1 MEDRKMTVIESFD
14 AQLRRFVGLGLRP
27 LAAGIVGAGL
37 AGAAI
42 GFAFPQFEASALL
55 QFPGPARAREAVTE
69 PLAGE
74 RGRLDVSNAKP
85 AIDLAT
91 FRRVSASY
99 RADSTIKAYVDAR
112 QAGSAAAARLLALA
126 RQADFFDR
134 ALTPVLPYNRRDLK
148 EFGELKTPPA
158 PTLVGVDITLKA
170 RDEALARQTL
180 ELLGDYL
187 VSAVMR
193 EQLRSWVLAGRAET
207 VGQLKATQAEIVNAG
222 MQIQQL
228 EQRVADTKQII
239 TRYPEAAR
247 MDVRQ
252 VVNVAEGGERFL
264 SPLAQLVS
272 FESGISQERIRLA
285 RLQRT
290 LAQKDLLA
298 KFFDR
303 AEAEIDANAEIGSAT
318 TALRRLAEGVFSA
331 ADSSQDWV
339 QQSSLLVS
347 AELDAAQ
354 VAIGQFGLRDAVTVS
369 AVTIRRPLPLAAL
382 LSALTLAAI
391 AGLALVRAALAS
403 ARADAA

>member
-1 MEDRKMTVIESFD
+1 MEDRKMTGIESFD
-14 AQLRRFVGLGLRP
+14 AQLRRRVGLGLRP
-27 LAAGIVGAGL
+27 LAAGIVGAAL

-55 QFPGPARAREAVTE
+55 QFPGPAREREAVTE
-69 PLAGE
+69 PLAGQ
-74 RGRLDVSNAKP
+74 RGRMDASNAKP

-99 RADSTIKAYVDAR
+99 RAESTIKAYLDAR
-112 QAGSAAAARLLALA
+112 KPSAAAAARLLALA
-126 RQADFFDR
+126 RQDDFFDR
-134 ALTPVLPYNRRDLK
+134 ALAPVLPYNRRDLK

-158 PTLVGVDITLKA
+158 PVLVGVDIRIKA
-170 RDEALARQTL
+170 RSEVVARETL

-193 EQLRSWVLAGRAET
+193 EQLRNWVMAGRAET
-207 VGQLKATQAEIVNAG
+207 VGELKATQAEIVNAG
-222 MQIQQL
+222 MQIRLL

-239 TRYPEAAR
+239 ARYPDSAR
-247 MDVRQ
+247 MEGRQ
-252 VVNVAEGGERFL
+252 VVNVVEGGERFL

-290 LAQKDLLA
+290 LAQKELLA

-303 AEAEIDANAEIGSAT
+303 AEAEIDTNPEITAAMA
-318 TALRRLAEGVFSA
+318 ALRRLADTVFVA
-331 ADSSQDWV
+331 ADKSQDWV
-339 QQSSLLVS
+339 QQANLLVS

-354 VAIGQFGLRDAVTVS
+354 VAIGQFGLHDAITVT

-382 LSALTLAAI
+382 LATLTLATI
-391 AGLALVRAALAS
+391 AGIAFVRAALVG
-403 ARADAA
+403 ARRHDE